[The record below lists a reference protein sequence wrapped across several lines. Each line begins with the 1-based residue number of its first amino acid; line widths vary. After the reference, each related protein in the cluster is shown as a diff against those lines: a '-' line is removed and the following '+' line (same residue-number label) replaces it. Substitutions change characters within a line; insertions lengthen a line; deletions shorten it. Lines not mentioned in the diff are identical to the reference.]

1 MKNIA
6 VKINYE
12 FNNTQDVYSDGDVE
26 DELLQIVKENDDY
39 DKIVA
44 KTSKFPI
51 FYHLSKERE
60 CIVAPMDIGCDDSVL
75 EIGAGCGAITG
86 ALAERAAKVDCI
98 ELSPRR
104 ALINAY
110 KNYTC
115 DNVEIFVG
123 NYQDVMLTKQY
134 DVITLIG
141 VFEYAVQYFHTSSPY
156 EDFLLDVLNKLK
168 KNGKLYIA
176 IENRLGGK
184 YLSGCVEDHAGIM
197 YEGITGYSR
206 YKNVKTFSYYE
217 WLELFARCGI
227 ENYYFMYPY
236 PDYKFPRQI
245 FSDAFLPQSEDFV
258 MASSNY
264 VSKRVNVFQED
275 AFFKSLVLK
284 HEFKIFANSYLI
296 CITR

>member
-6 VKINYE
+6 VKINYKYNITE
-12 FNNTQDVYSDGDVE
+12 DVYSDGDVE
-26 DELLQIVKENDDY
+26 DELLQIVKECDDY
-39 DKIVA
+39 DEIVA
-44 KTSKFPI
+44 RTNDFSI

-60 CIVAPMDIGCDDSVL
+60 CIVAPMDIGRDDVVL

-86 ALAERAAKVDCI
+86 ALAGCAAQVDCI

-110 KNYTC
+110 KNHTC

-123 NYQDVMLTKQY
+123 NYQDVMLTKKY

-141 VFEYAVQYFHTSSPY
+141 VFEYAVQYFHTCSPY
-156 EDFLLDVLNKLK
+156 EDFLLDVLGKLK
-168 KNGKLYIA
+168 KNGRLYIA

-184 YLSGCVEDHAGIM
+184 YFSGCVEDHAGIM
-197 YEGITGYSR
+197 YEGITGYPK
-206 YKNVKTFSYYE
+206 YTNAKTFSYYE
-217 WLELFARCGI
+217 WLELLAKCGVD
-227 ENYYFMYPY
+227 NYRFMYPY

-245 FSDAFLPQSEDFV
+245 FSDTFLPDKETFK

-264 VSKRVNVFQED
+264 VGKRANVFQES

-284 HEFKIFANSYLI
+284 HEFKIFANSYLL
-296 CITR
+296 CITK